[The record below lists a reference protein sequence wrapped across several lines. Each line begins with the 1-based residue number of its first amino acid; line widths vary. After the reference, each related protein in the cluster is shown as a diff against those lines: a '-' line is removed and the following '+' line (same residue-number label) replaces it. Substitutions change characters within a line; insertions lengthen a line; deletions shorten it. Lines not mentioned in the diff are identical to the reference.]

1 MQKKDIIKK
10 LFFDCN
16 YKQIDI
22 AKELDVS
29 TKYISKVLISDN
41 RYKTEKDKRK
51 EISNKKHIEKTKQ
64 YIKEKRKTSKID
76 REYEYM
82 KYQHNQD
89 VFELSG
95 NSNKINNFNFR
106 KWNSSAYKYN
116 SKTKSFHLVRGL
128 NVSQD
133 VPKIIR

>member
-51 EISNKKHIEKTKQ
+51 QISNKRHIEKTKQ

-95 NSNKINNFNFR
+95 NSNKINNLNFR

-133 VPKIIR
+133 IPKIIR

>member
-10 LFFDCN
+10 LFFECN
-16 YKQIDI
+16 YKQIEI

-29 TKYISKVLISDN
+29 TKYISKVLISDD
-41 RYKTEKDKRK
+41 RYKVEKDKRK
-51 EISNKKHIEKTKQ
+51 ELSNKRHVEKTKQ
-64 YIKEKRKTSKID
+64 YINEKRKTAKID

-95 NSNKINNFNFR
+95 SNNKINNLNFR

>member
-51 EISNKKHIEKTKQ
+51 EISNKRHIEKTKQ